1 MEVISYLK
9 STLLTKDNKCSNPKG
24 HLNPSIYSN
33 NVHNN
38 QVMERAQMSINR
50 CMAKEDVDTHTHT
63 HRNISHQKEWNIAIC
78 NNVAGT
84 RVSIMLSEIS

>member
-63 HRNISHQKEWNIAIC
+63 HIGILVIKKNGILPFATMWLELELVLC
-78 NNVAGT
+78 
-84 RVSIMLSEIS
+84 